1 MSDNGSE
8 TPRRYNREKKGEAT
22 MEEMNKVK

>member
-8 TPRRYNREKKGEAT
+8 APRRYNREKKGEAT

>member
-1 MSDNGSE
+1 MSDNGAE
-8 TPRRYNREKKGEAT
+8 APRRYNREKKGEAT